1 MMSKASQQLQ
11 GMMTYSERRKGRVHS
26 KNIVAAMALE
36 MHASGPYFHLV
47 KKEKKRVQINAGI
60 QTMPWD
66 FEPSRHL

>member
-1 MMSKASQQLQ
+1 
-11 GMMTYSERRKGRVHS
+11 MTYSERREEKSPFHS